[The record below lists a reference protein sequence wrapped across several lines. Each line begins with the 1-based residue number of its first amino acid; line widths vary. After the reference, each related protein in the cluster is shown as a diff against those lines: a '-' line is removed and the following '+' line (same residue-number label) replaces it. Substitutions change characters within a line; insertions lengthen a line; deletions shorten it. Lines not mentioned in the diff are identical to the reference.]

1 MNIATIRFVNG
12 RYEVLDHSD
21 GEPVIG
27 ITCENGY
34 RNLTL
39 EEAVAEVK
47 YIAEEYE
54 RRKNFINEE

>member
-1 MNIATIRFVNG
+1 MDIATIRFVNG

-27 ITCENGY
+27 ISNGNSV

-54 RRKNFINEE
+54 RRKRFIDEE

>member
-1 MNIATIRFVNG
+1 MDIATIRFVNG

-27 ITCENGY
+27 ISNGNSV

-54 RRKNFINEE
+54 RRKNFVDEE

>member
-1 MNIATIRFVNG
+1 MDIATIRFVNG
-12 RYEVLDHSD
+12 RYEVFDHSD

-27 ITCENGY
+27 ISNGNSV

-54 RRKNFINEE
+54 RRKNFVDEE